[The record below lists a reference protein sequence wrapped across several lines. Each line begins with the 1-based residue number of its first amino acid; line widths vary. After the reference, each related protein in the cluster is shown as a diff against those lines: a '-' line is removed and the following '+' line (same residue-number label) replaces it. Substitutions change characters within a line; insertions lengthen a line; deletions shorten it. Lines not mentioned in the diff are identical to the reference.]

1 MDDIVEE
8 YYTALF
14 TTNHPIDFN
23 EILQAI
29 QPKVTIQMNQSLDK
43 VFTANEVHAA
53 LKQMHPLK
61 APGPD
66 GMPTLFYQKF
76 WPIVGDVVTKTI
88 LDFLNHG
95 LYPPSFNETHIVLIL
110 KVKEPKRVT
119 DFRPISLCNVVFRIT
134 SKVIANRLKK
144 ILPSII
150 GDTQSAFVHGRLIT
164 DNVLVA
170 FETMHHINGKK
181 GGKKGE
187 MALKLDMSK
196 AYDRVEW
203 VCLEKIMAK
212 LGFGEKWRNLIVKC
226 VTSVSYSV
234 KINGKPKGKIIP
246 SRGIRQRDPL
256 SPYLFLLC
264 VEGLSALIKKS
275 VDMGEMEGIT
285 VCRGAPRLS
294 HLFFADD
301 SITFCKAT
309 LNECNAIQR
318 ILGVYEQ
325 ASG

>member
-1 MDDIVEE
+1 
-8 YYTALF
+8 
-14 TTNHPIDFN
+14 
-23 EILQAI
+23 
-29 QPKVTIQMNQSLDK
+29 MNQSLDK
-43 VFTANEVHAA
+43 AFTVSEVHAA

-61 APGPD
+61 APSPD
-66 GMPTLFYQKF
+66 GMPPLFYQKF
-76 WPIVGDVVTKTI
+76 WRIVGDVVTKTI
-88 LDFLNHG
+88 LDFLHHG
-95 LYPPSFNETHIVLIL
+95 LYPPNFNETHIVLIP

-170 FETMHHINGKK
+170 FETMHHINGKM
-181 GGKKGE
+181 GGKRGE

-203 VCLEKIMAK
+203 LCLEKIMAK
-212 LGFGEKWRNLIVKC
+212 LGFGEKWRSLIMKY

-234 KINGKPKGKIIP
+234 KINGKPRGKIIP
-246 SRGIRQRDPL
+246 TRGIRQGDPL

-275 VDMGEMEGIT
+275 MDMGEMEGKTI
-285 VCRGAPRLS
+285 CRGAPCLS
-294 HLFFADD
+294 HLFFAND
-301 SITFCKAT
+301 SIIFCKAT

-318 ILGVYEQ
+318 ILGVFEQ
-325 ASG
+325 ASASS

>member
-1 MDDIVEE
+1 
-8 YYTALF
+8 
-14 TTNHPIDFN
+14 
-23 EILQAI
+23 
-29 QPKVTIQMNQSLDK
+29 
-43 VFTANEVHAA
+43 
-53 LKQMHPLK
+53 
-61 APGPD
+61 
-66 GMPTLFYQKF
+66 MPPLFYQKF
-76 WPIVGDVVTKTI
+76 WRIVGDVVTKTI
-88 LDFLNHG
+88 LDFLHHG
-95 LYPPSFNETHIVLIL
+95 LYPPNFNETHIVLIP

-170 FETMHHINGKK
+170 FETMHHINGKM
-181 GGKKGE
+181 GGKRGE

-203 VCLEKIMAK
+203 LCLEKIMAK
-212 LGFGEKWRNLIVKC
+212 LGFGEKWRSLIMKC

-234 KINGKPKGKIIP
+234 KINGKPRGKIIP
-246 SRGIRQRDPL
+246 SRGIRQGDPL

-275 VDMGEMEGIT
+275 MDMGEMEGKTI
-285 VCRGAPRLS
+285 CRGAPCLS
-294 HLFFADD
+294 HLFFAND
-301 SITFCKAT
+301 SIIFCKAT

-318 ILGVYEQ
+318 ILGVFEQ
-325 ASG
+325 ASASS